1 MTDDHNNP
9 HTTPPVR
16 VTPVHATLR
25 TALMNLRVHPE
36 QTGYVGRISD
46 LLADA
51 AQCPACEPMAI
62 LCGDSPVGYYRIEP
76 NARSVT
82 GHDFELPAL
91 GLRSF
96 FIDAGWQGRG
106 LASQA
111 LQAMVT
117 DLVKRHPQ
125 ARRLVLTVNCRN
137 KVAVRLYLRHGFIDD
152 GQLYHGGPSGPQHL
166 LWRPLP

>member
-9 HTTPPVR
+9 PAT
-16 VTPVHATLR
+16 TPVHVVPVDATLHP
-25 TALMNLRVHPE
+25 ALLHLRVHPE
-36 QTGYVGRISD
+36 QASFVGRISD

-51 AQCPACEPMAI
+51 AQCPACKPMAI
-62 LCGDSPVGYYRIEP
+62 LCGDTPVGYYRIEP
-76 NARSVT
+76 NARGVA
-82 GHDFELPAL
+82 GHDFGEPAL

-111 LQAMVT
+111 LQAMFA
-117 DLVKRHPQ
+117 DLAHHHPQ

-137 KVAVRLYLRHGFIDD
+137 EVAVHLYLRHGFIDD
-152 GQLYHGGPSGPQHL
+152 GRLYHGGPSGPQHL